1 MVKSPFKFLDYY
13 KKEDREIF
21 FGREAETLELYDR
34 IYETNLVLLY
44 GASGTGKTSLIN
56 CGLSNEFEATDWL
69 PVFVRRQ
76 GNFIDSLSAAIEK
89 ESITKKPKDATL
101 KDRLRS
107 LYLDY
112 FKPVYLIF
120 DQFEEIFILGDKS
133 EQKWFFELLDVML
146 KIENVKVILSMREEY
161 LAFLSEYEAVT
172 PNIMDNRLRVEK
184 MNSKN
189 LYQVITGTA
198 EHFEIQMEDKSQVT
212 DKIIERLRDKNH
224 EVDLAT
230 LQVFMDR
237 MYRLDV
243 ERRGH
248 VGKDVCFDTE
258 LVEKMG
264 SLEDVLALFL
274 DEQLAV
280 LERELERDGY
290 TQKNMP
296 LDILFSLV
304 TDTGTKQP
312 MEIAVIKRQLA
323 ISKQI
328 PDKVVDYCVERFREM
343 RIIRD
348 LG

>member
-1 MVKSPFKFLDYY
+1 MIKSPFKFLDYY
-13 KKEDREIF
+13 KKEDREMF
-21 FGREAETLELYDR
+21 FGRESETLELYDR

-56 CGLSNEFEATDWL
+56 CGLSNEFEPTDWF
-69 PVFVRRQ
+69 PVFIRRQ
-76 GNFIDSLSAAIEK
+76 GNFIDSLSATIEK
-89 ESITKKPKDATL
+89 ESIKKQPKDAPL
-101 KDRLRS
+101 KERLRS

-133 EQKWFFELLDVML
+133 EQKWFFELLEAML
-146 KIENVKVILSMREEY
+146 KVENVKVILCMREEY
-161 LAFLSEYEAVT
+161 LAYLSDYEAVA

-189 LYQVITGTA
+189 LHQVIAGTA
-198 EHFEIQMEDKSQVT
+198 DYFNIEMQDQTVVAEKM
-212 DKIIERLRDKNH
+212 IERLRDKNH

-248 VGKDVCFDTE
+248 NSPDVCFDAE

-274 DEQLAV
+274 DEQLAT
-280 LERELERDGY
+280 LEKELEKQGY
-290 TQKNMP
+290 SQKNMA

-304 TDTGTKQP
+304 TDTGSKQP
-312 MEIAVIKRQLA
+312 MDVAVVKRQLA
-323 ISKQI
+323 VAKQI
-328 PDKVVDYCVERFREM
+328 PSQVVDYCVLRFREM